1 MSDCRRPSYGGNH
14 GLPPHAGSPARPPVS
29 NLPFG
34 FGPPGDDDR
43 EGGRGPADPFAG
55 LFGAGGSPADLGA
68 ALHQF
73 ADLMSYSGGPVNWDL
88 ARQTALTTAGE
99 DDPGTTAAESA
110 EVAESLR
117 LADLWLD
124 PVTVLPSGVTAAE
137 AWSRRRWVE
146 ATLPTWTELCDP
158 VAARVVDAMGGAL
171 PEEMAAF
178 AGPLAGV
185 MRQVGGM
192 MFGGQLG
199 SAIASLARE
208 VVSST
213 DIGLPLGPAGR
224 AALLPAN
231 VSAYGGGLQVPAD
244 EVRLFLALREAA
256 HHRLFGH
263 VPWLRGHLVGLVHA
277 YASGIT
283 IDGSALQSM
292 MADLDPTDP
301 ESLQRALAGGMFEP
315 EQTEAQQAA
324 LRRLETALALVEGWV
339 DEVVAAAAG
348 NALPSATALRETVR
362 RRRASGGPAEQ
373 TFATLVGL
381 ELRPRR
387 LREAAALWLSLLEIR
402 GIEGRDAIWSHPD
415 LLPTAADLDDPAGFG
430 TTVPLDL
437 SSLPDL
443 GPDGGDAAGETP
455 P

>member
-1 MSDCRRPSYGGNH
+1 M
-14 GLPPHAGSPARPPVS
+14 S

-34 FGPPGDDDR
+34 FGPRGEDEGDEGPG
-43 EGGRGPADPFAG
+43 GLDPFAAM
-55 LFGAGGSPADLGA
+55 FGAGADPADLGA
-68 ALHQF
+68 ALHRF

-88 ARQTALTTAGE
+88 ARQTAVAGAGAA
-99 DDPGTTAAESA
+99 DTGTTSAQSA
-110 EVAESLR
+110 EVAEALR

-124 PVTVLPSGVTAAE
+124 PVTAFPSGVTAVE

-146 ATLPTWTELCDP
+146 ATLPAWQELCDP

-171 PEEMAAF
+171 PEELAAMG
-178 AGPLAGV
+178 GPLTGV
-185 MRQVGGM
+185 LRQVGGV
-192 MFGGQLG
+192 MFGGQVG
-199 SAIASLARE
+199 SAIASLAGE

-231 VSAYGGGLQVPAD
+231 VAAYGGGLEVPAE

-263 VPWLRGHLVGLVHA
+263 VQWLRGHLVELVHG
-277 YASGIT
+277 YARGIT
-283 IDGSALQSM
+283 IDGAALQSV
-292 MADLDPTDP
+292 MADVDPADP
-301 ESLQRALAGGMFEP
+301 ESLQRALSGGLFEP
-315 EQTEAQQAA
+315 EQTPEQSAA

-339 DEVVAAAAG
+339 DEVVAAASTG
-348 NALPSATALRETVR
+348 PLPSATALRETAR

-387 LREAAALWLSLLEIR
+387 LREAATLWSSLLARR
-402 GIEGRDAIWSHPD
+402 GLEGRDAIWSHPD
-415 LLPTAADLDDPAGFG
+415 LLPTPDDLEDPGRFG
-430 TTVPLDL
+430 TAAPLDL
-437 SSLPDL
+437 SSLADSPPPDE
-443 GPDGGDAAGETP
+443 GGEDDGVVR
-455 P
+455 

>member
-1 MSDCRRPSYGGNH
+1 M
-14 GLPPHAGSPARPPVS
+14 S

-34 FGPPGDDDR
+34 FGPRGEDEGEGRPG
-43 EGGRGPADPFAG
+43 GADPFAG
-55 LFGAGGSPADLGA
+55 LFGAGSSPADLGA

-73 ADLMSYSGGPVNWDL
+73 ADLMSYTGGPVNWDL
-88 ARQTALTTAGE
+88 ARQTAVTAAGAR
-99 DDPGTTAAESA
+99 DPGTTAAESA
-110 EVAESLR
+110 EVAEAVR

-124 PVTVLPSGVTAAE
+124 PVTAFPSGVTAAE

-146 ATLPTWTELCDP
+146 ATLPTWAELCDP
-158 VAARVVDAMGGAL
+158 VAAKVVDAMGGAL

-192 MFGGQLG
+192 MFGGQVG
-199 SAIASLARE
+199 SAIASLAEE

-231 VSAYGGGLQVPAD
+231 VAAYGAGLEVPGD

-263 VPWLRGHLVGLVHA
+263 VPWLRGHVLELVHA
-277 YASGIT
+277 FARGIT
-283 IDGSALQSM
+283 IDGAALQSA
-292 MADLDPTDP
+292 MADVDPSDP
-301 ESLQRALAGGMFEP
+301 ESLQRALTGGLIEP

-324 LRRLETALALVEGWV
+324 LRRMETALALVEGWV
-339 DEVVAAAAG
+339 DEVVAAAATG
-348 NALPSATALRETVR
+348 PLPSATALRETVR

-387 LREAAALWLSLLEIR
+387 LRDAAAVWRSLLEAR
-402 GIEGRDAIWSHPD
+402 GVEGRDGIWSHPD
-415 LLPTAADLDDPAGFG
+415 LLPTAADLESPQGFG
-430 TTVPLDL
+430 TAAPLDL
-437 SSLPDL
+437 STLPEPR
-443 GPDGGDAAGETP
+443 PDEGEGAAGAPTP
-455 P
+455 

>member
-1 MSDCRRPSYGGNH
+1 M
-14 GLPPHAGSPARPPVS
+14 S

-34 FGPPGDDDR
+34 FGPPGDDEGDR
-43 EGGRGPADPFAG
+43 PTGGTDPFAG
-55 LFGAGGSPADLGA
+55 LFGAGANPADLGA

-88 ARQTALTTAGE
+88 ARQTALTSAGAA
-99 DDPGTTAAESA
+99 DPGTTAAESA
-110 EVAESLR
+110 EVAEAVR

-124 PVTVLPSGVTAAE
+124 PVTALPSGISAAE

-146 ATLPTWTELCDP
+146 ATLPMWTELCDP
-158 VAARVVDAMGGAL
+158 VAAKVVDAMSGAL
-171 PEEMAAF
+171 PEEMAAL
-178 AGPLAGV
+178 AGPLGGV

-192 MFGGQLG
+192 MFGGQVG
-199 SAIASLARE
+199 SAIGSLAAE

-231 VSAYGGGLQVPAD
+231 VTAYGAGLEVPAD

-263 VPWLRGHLVGLVHA
+263 VHWLRGHLVELVHGFA
-277 YASGIT
+277 RGIT
-283 IDGSALQSM
+283 IDGNALQSIM
-292 MADLDPTDP
+292 SDVDPSDP

-315 EQTEAQQAA
+315 EQTDEQRVA
-324 LRRLETALALVEGWV
+324 LGRLETALALVEGWV
-339 DEVVAAAAG
+339 DEVVASAAAG
-348 NALPSATALRETVR
+348 SLPNAAALRETVR

-387 LREAAALWLSLLEIR
+387 LRDAAALWRSLLETR
-402 GIEGRDAIWSHPD
+402 GSGGRDAVWAHPD
-415 LLPTAADLDDPAGFG
+415 LLPTADDLDDPAAFG

-437 SSLPDL
+437 SALPDS
-443 GPDGGDAAGETP
+443 GPEDENGERGEAP
-455 P
+455 

>member
-1 MSDCRRPSYGGNH
+1 
-14 GLPPHAGSPARPPVS
+14 VS

-34 FGPPGDDDR
+34 FGPGGGE
-43 EGGRGPADPFAG
+43 EGEEFRPPDPFAG

-88 ARQTALTTAGE
+88 ARQTAEAAAGG

-110 EVAESLR
+110 EVAEAVR

-124 PVTVLPSGVTAAE
+124 PVTTLPSGVTAAE
-137 AWSRRRWVE
+137 AWSRRRWVA
-146 ATLPTWTELCDP
+146 ATLPVWAQLCDP
-158 VAARVVDAMGGAL
+158 VAARVVESMSGAL

-178 AGPLAGV
+178 AGPLVGV
-185 MRQVGGM
+185 LRQVGGM
-192 MFGGQLG
+192 MFGSQVG
-199 SAIASLARE
+199 SAIASLAGE

-231 VSAYGGGLQVPAD
+231 VSAYGAGLEVAAE

-263 VPWLRGHLVGLVHA
+263 VPWLRGHLVETVHA
-277 YASGIT
+277 YARGIT
-283 IDGSALQSM
+283 VDGAALQSA
-292 MADLDPTDP
+292 MADIDPADP
-301 ESLQRALAGGMFEP
+301 ESLQQVLSGGMFEP
-315 EQTEAQQAA
+315 EQTDEQRAA

-348 NALPSATALRETVR
+348 SLPSATALRETVR

-387 LREAAALWLSLLEIR
+387 LRDAAALWRALLEAR
-402 GIEGRDAIWSHPD
+402 GVQGRDGLWAHPD
-415 LLPTAADLDDPAGFG
+415 LLPTAEDLDDPTGFA

-437 SSLPDL
+437 SALPDPRPDP
-443 GPDGGDAAGETP
+443 GPGSGPVGGQPDGDP
-455 P
+455 PS